1 MSSRMDGDPDPDR
14 PPQQPVLFATGSED
28 AILPRSRRLAE
39 ATPNGTFVE
48 IPDRHHFN
56 TPGSRDFR
64 AAGVEF
70 FATSD

>member
-1 MSSRMDGDPDPDR
+1 M
-14 PPQQPVLFATGSED
+14 LFATGSED